1 LSLIWQERAVEGSLP
16 KKMTRMRAVNH
27 QFLTRIRPEFES
39 WGLSQ
44 HPNPGEAF
52 GVSEHG
58 YHYGFADLTDRSN
71 VRLVGFGIIQPD
83 ASLWIRGY
91 KAGPLRSDENEL
103 MILSDNVKD
112 LFVLKRPW
120 SILRPAW
127 FSLPRKSIKP
137 PMEQAA
143 ELIDA
148 VASRLPKLK
157 NYLYS

>member
-1 LSLIWQERAVEGSLP
+1 MP
-16 KKMTRMRAVNH
+16 KKMTRMRAVNQ
-27 QFLTRIRPEFES
+27 QFLTRIRPELES
-39 WGLSQ
+39 WGLSR
-44 HPNPGEAF
+44 HPNPREYF

-71 VRLVGFGIIQPD
+71 VRLAGFAIMSPD

-91 KAGPLRSDENEL
+91 KAGPLQGDDHEL
-103 MILSDNVKD
+103 MILFDNVKD
-112 LFVLKRPW
+112 LFVLTRPW
-120 SILRPAW
+120 SILRPLY
-127 FSLPRKSIKP
+127 FSLPRKSKKP
-137 PMEQAA
+137 PMEQAT